1 VNESGSTNK
10 LTQKMEMIGVIRMS
24 DSYIDNTPDK
34 ITTTHQ
40 IRQGITIRSTEEN
53 TKLHMSLKN
62 MLIPKR
68 GTSKE
73 IMHILF
79 LENKEDIRA
88 IINLSPKKKV
98 TKMTKIRHKKLLM
111 DTNLDKGNL
120 LKNFASD
127 DQFINI

>member
-1 VNESGSTNK
+1 
-10 LTQKMEMIGVIRMS
+10 MEMIGVIRMS

-88 IINLSPKKKV
+88 IINLSPKKTV